1 MWIFLTFPTRD
12 FRTVDPEEVVGAPE
26 DPVPVAQLG
35 PAGDLAAIDTGPA
48 KRDRVKDPLVSADPG
63 EMIWQISSTH
73 PPRSRQR
80 GDVELYTGYLDNTVL
95 VLDSDTHQ
103 LDICTIRGQLDI
115 RGN

>member
-48 KRDRVKDPLVSADPG
+48 KRDRVKDPL
-63 EMIWQISSTH
+63 EIIWQISLPTSL
-73 PPRSRQR
+73 PAE
-80 GDVELYTGYLDNTVL
+80 G
-95 VLDSDTHQ
+95 
-103 LDICTIRGQLDI
+103 
-115 RGN
+115 